1 MSSVCSLRLSF
12 LILFL
17 ILLGLV
23 WLSPLHAQNQA
34 QTQPQNQV
42 NTTPNQ
48 ALQAPGIP
56 LEVQNNIRRF
66 IQKSPTVLGFRTEVD
81 FLDPSMNLPSCQG
94 GSIEVLS
101 APNVRLW
108 GRSLVQVRCL
118 KAAWLYNIPLMIR
131 VYGDYVVSTR
141 YLQPGNRLSSSDM
154 RIINGDLTSV
164 PDDVIRTPKEADD
177 RVLTRP
183 IQMGMPIGLNDLRE
197 TAVIKVGDP
206 VTILLKGRDFQVTGS
221 GTAQTQGMINDMV
234 RVRLNDGQ
242 VLQGKVIRPGVVE
255 MTLDR

>member
-12 LILFL
+12 LIL
-17 ILLGLV
+17 LGLV
-23 WLSPLHAQNQA
+23 WLSPVHAQNQA
-34 QTQPQNQV
+34 QTQPQSQV

>member
-12 LILFL
+12 LIL
-17 ILLGLV
+17 LGLV
-23 WLSPLHAQNQA
+23 WLSPVHAQNQA
-34 QTQPQNQV
+34 QIQPQAQPQNQV
-42 NTTPNQ
+42 NTSPNQ

>member
-1 MSSVCSLRLSF
+1 MSSVCCLRLS
-12 LILFL
+12 FL

-34 QTQPQNQV
+34 QTQPQTQV

-81 FLDPSMNLPSCQG
+81 FLDPSNNLPSCQG

>member
-1 MSSVCSLRLSF
+1 MRSICSLRLS
-12 LILFL
+12 FL

-34 QTQPQNQV
+34 QAQPQNQV

-66 IQKSPTVLGFRTEVD
+66 IQRSPTVLGLRTEVD

>member
-1 MSSVCSLRLSF
+1 MSSACSLRLSF
-12 LILFL
+12 LIL
-17 ILLGLV
+17 LGLV
-23 WLSPLHAQNQA
+23 WLTPLYAQNQA
-34 QTQPQNQV
+34 QAQTPSQPQNQV

>member
-1 MSSVCSLRLSF
+1 MSSACSLRLS
-12 LILFL
+12 FL

-34 QTQPQNQV
+34 QAQPQNQV

-118 KAAWLYNIPLMIR
+118 KAAWLFNIPLMIR

>member
-12 LILFL
+12 LIL
-17 ILLGLV
+17 LGLV
-23 WLSPLHAQNQA
+23 WLSPVHAQNQA

-48 ALQAPGIP
+48 ALQAPGIS

-141 YLQPGNRLSSSDM
+141 YLQAGNRLSSSDM

>member
-1 MSSVCSLRLSF
+1 
-12 LILFL
+12 L

-23 WLSPLHAQNQA
+23 WLSPVHAQNQA
-34 QTQPQNQV
+34 QTQPQPQNQV

-101 APNVRLW
+101 AANVRLW

>member
-12 LILFL
+12 LIL
-17 ILLGLV
+17 LGLV
-23 WLSPLHAQNQA
+23 WLSPVHAQNQA
-34 QTQPQNQV
+34 QIQPQTQPQNQV

-197 TAVIKVGDP
+197 TAVIKVVDP